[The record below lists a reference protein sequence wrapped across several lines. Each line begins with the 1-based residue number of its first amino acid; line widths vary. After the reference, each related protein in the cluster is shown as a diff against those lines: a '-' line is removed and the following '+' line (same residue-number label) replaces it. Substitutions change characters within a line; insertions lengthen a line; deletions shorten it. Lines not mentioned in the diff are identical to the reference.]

1 MSKTRGVRG
10 AAGWCAIA
18 AILYLLARSL
28 LYAGISALVGVVHP
42 EGSSRRRELG

>member
-18 AILYLLARSL
+18 AILYFIMVYPLSK
-28 LYAGISALVGVVHP
+28 LVSYV
-42 EGSSRRRELG
+42 ERRMNASER